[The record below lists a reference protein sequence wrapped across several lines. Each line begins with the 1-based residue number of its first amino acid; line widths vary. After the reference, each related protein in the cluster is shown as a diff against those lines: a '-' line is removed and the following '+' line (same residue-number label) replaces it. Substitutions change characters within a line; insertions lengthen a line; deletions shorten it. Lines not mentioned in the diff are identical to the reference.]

1 MTCSHSGK
9 ECKRGHLCEWC
20 PVPNAYGFFL
30 RQDKHGRMV
39 WDQKF
44 ILESDRM
51 SILGYLDNEIAKL
64 QKRKEEIMAIPGKD
78 EYDRS

>member
-30 RQDKHGRMV
+30 KFDKNNRAI
-39 WDQKF
+39 WEQRF
-44 ILESDRM
+44 ILEADRSAIIAGLDAKIAELQEQKVRIM
-51 SILGYLDNEIAKL
+51 SIPKKEI
-64 QKRKEEIMAIPGKD
+64 
-78 EYDRS
+78 